1 MPEPPAKAAA
11 RAASDSRTETV
22 RLRLA
27 PAARE
32 ALAAALAGRPPG
44 SGVRIWVERGLR
56 PHAQMMIDHPSHR
69 DVPLTVDGVPLLLDE
84 ASLHFL
90 RDAEVRYRTDHDPP
104 GFEVVG
110 PFLPSPIESPPTGP
124 APTAVPAA
132 GLPSAPSKER
142 TAVEEKIR
150 GALKNVYDPEIPMN
164 VIDLGLIYGFD
175 WSGAG
180 ELTIRMTLT
189 SPGCPAVEA
198 FAEEVTRTA
207 REASGLAT
215 VKVDIVWEPPWSPE
229 RMSDF
234 ARRQFGYA

>member
-1 MPEPPAKAAA
+1 MPERPPKATAPA
-11 RAASDSRTETV
+11 PSDPRTETI
-22 RLRLA
+22 RLRLT
-27 PAARE
+27 PEARN
-32 ALAAALAGRPPG
+32 ALVSALAGRPSG

-69 DVPLTVDGVPLLLDE
+69 DVPLERDGIPLLLDE

-110 PFLPSPIESPPTGP
+110 PFLPSPLDSVPP
-124 APTAVPAA
+124 APKAAPPAA
-132 GLPSAPSKER
+132 TPGSPRKDRAEI
-142 TAVEEKIR
+142 EEKVR
-150 GALKNVYDPEIPMN
+150 QALKNVYDPEIPMN
-164 VIDLGLIYGFD
+164 VLDLGLIYGME
-175 WSGAG
+175 WSDAG
-180 ELTIRMTLT
+180 GLTIRMTLT

-207 REASGLAT
+207 REASGLGS
-215 VKVDIVWEPPWSPE
+215 VKVDIVWEPPWGPE
-229 RMSDF
+229 RMSEL

>member
-1 MPEPPAKAAA
+1 MPEPAAQKPGA
-11 RAASDSRTETV
+11 GSTDPRTATI

-27 PAARE
+27 PEART
-32 ALAAALAGRPPG
+32 ALSTALSGRPSG

-56 PHAQMMIDHPSHR
+56 PHAQMMIDQPSHR
-69 DVPLTVDGVPLLLDE
+69 DVPLERDGIPLLLDE
-84 ASLHFL
+84 SSLQFL

-110 PFLPSPIESPPTGP
+110 PFLPSVLEPTPSPAGP
-124 APTAVPAA
+124 PAA
-132 GLPSAPSKER
+132 PPAAAPGSTR
-142 TAVEEKIR
+142 PDRAAVEEKVR
-150 GALKNVYDPEIPMN
+150 QALKNVYDPEIPMN
-164 VIDLGLIYGFD
+164 VIDLGLIYGME

-207 REASGLAT
+207 REASGLAS